1 MELKLGADLN
11 EIGWRY
17 TECVKGIT
25 HTRRKDQ
32 FCEYILLVIG
42 PASRIPRQRTRL
54 WHQTYGTSLEYLLPL
69 MSAQRH
75 NWNSEKQYN
84 LNLIRDREMK
94 LKKLSRVP
102 NNIFFFFICLLII
115 EKLSNTCIVIGPT
128 YFLLA
133 YID

>member
-1 MELKLGADLN
+1 
-11 EIGWRY
+11 
-17 TECVKGIT
+17 
-25 HTRRKDQ
+25 
-32 FCEYILLVIG
+32 
-42 PASRIPRQRTRL
+42 
-54 WHQTYGTSLEYLLPL
+54 
-69 MSAQRH
+69 MSTQRH

-133 YID
+133 NID